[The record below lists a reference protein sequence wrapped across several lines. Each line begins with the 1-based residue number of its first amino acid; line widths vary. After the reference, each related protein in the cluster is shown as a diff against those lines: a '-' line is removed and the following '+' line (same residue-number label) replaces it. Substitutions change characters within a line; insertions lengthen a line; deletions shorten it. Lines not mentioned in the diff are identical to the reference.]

1 LEGLV
6 CGDKYKNMLS
16 TKRQIINDFRKMLQ
30 EQNADSNFSN
40 QFLYN
45 ALMNQGKWLVK
56 REISAGRIYRNNS
69 LFQTLP
75 CQEVIEVPTTEKC
88 CPVKTNCIVYRTK
101 YKLPEMWID
110 NLGPVVRSVNSV
122 DNTTD
127 FFYTDPITWQ
137 SRRNNP
143 YHKMQPTKYSFPA
156 DGYLW
161 FPEYNP
167 GFVNIVGYFTDDIAL
182 LDVKPCSPAADCDD
196 KKECVRFLDT
206 QFMVPDWLHSEMM
219 AKAFQ
224 LMFPTKQLPE
234 DVQIDKNTNRKN

>member
-1 LEGLV
+1 
-6 CGDKYKNMLS
+6 
-16 TKRQIINDFRKMLQ
+16 MLQ
-30 EQNADSNFSN
+30 EQNVDSNFSN

-69 LFQTLP
+69 FFQTLP
-75 CQEVIEVPTTEKC
+75 CQEIIEVSTIDSC
-88 CPVKTNCIVYRTK
+88 CPVKTNCKIYRTK
-101 YKLPEMWID
+101 YKLPEMWVD
-110 NLGPVVRSVNSV
+110 TNGPVIRSVSSI
-122 DNTTD
+122 DGTTD

-137 SRRNNP
+137 SKRNNP
-143 YHKMQPTKYSFPA
+143 YQQMIDTKYSFPG

-161 FPEYNP
+161 IPEVNP
-167 GFVNIVGYFTDDIAL
+167 HFVNINGFFTDDIDL
-182 LDVKPCSPAADCDD
+182 LDIKPCSPDCSDK

-206 QFMVPDWLHSEMM
+206 KFMVPDWLHAEMM

-234 DVQIDKNTNRKN
+234 DVQPDKNTNRKN